1 MRLIANL
8 EGDER
13 KPPVD
18 RLQELASRMG
28 APITAPEAKDLAERG
43 VDGCGTLLPGFPVD
57 EFFDVLID
65 HTAPAALRALRPA
78 KTLLPPVPTAPS
90 PSSLSR
96 RPSIRERSSSITA

>member
-8 EGDER
+8 ESDER

-28 APITAPEAKDLAERG
+28 APITVDQAKELAARG

-57 EFFDVLID
+57 ELFDALID
-65 HTAPAALRALRPA
+65 HTAPAALRALQPA
-78 KTLLPPVPTAPS
+78 KTPLPPVPTALS
-90 PSSLSR
+90 PSLAR
-96 RPSIRERSSSITA
+96 RERSPSIPA